1 MGGRQR
7 PQGGGAMSA
16 RLSSNGGSGS
26 GANGGARGA
35 GRLDALLGE
44 LAPGRVHLL
53 TGGAGSGKTTVALQF
68 LADGLARGEHG
79 AMLAASH
86 GEDVKS
92 LAALLGIRVNDAL
105 RARRLH
111 LLRWRPAAQ
120 RGLAHVTAV
129 EHVVEDLRALL
140 RTTRSARVVID
151 SFAPLIGDGLGTE
164 LLVDAL
170 DSLGATSV
178 LTFGGR
184 VDEGYDRW
192 LEPVIQRAAAVV
204 QLHRRGA
211 VMDFECLSRR
221 GAPRLLDRGRFVV
234 DPGCG
239 LVAAPPVAKRGARGR
254 AKAGER
260 APDAPPLLIIP
271 PVARVTEVEA

>member
-1 MGGRQR
+1 
-7 PQGGGAMSA
+7 MSA
-16 RLSSNGGSGS
+16 RFSSNGGSGS
-26 GANGGARGA
+26 GANGGGARESA
-35 GRLDALLGE
+35 RLHALLGE
-44 LAPGRVHLL
+44 FAAGRVHLL

-68 LADGLARGEHG
+68 LADGLALGEHC
-79 AMLAASH
+79 AMLVASH

-92 LAALLGIRVNDAL
+92 LAALLGIRVNEAL

-111 LLRWRPAAQ
+111 LLRWRPAAR

-140 RTTRSARVVID
+140 RATRAARIVVD
-151 SFAPLIGDGLGTE
+151 SFAPLLGEGLGTE
-164 LLVDAL
+164 LLIDAL

-178 LTFGGR
+178 LTLGAR

-211 VMDFECLSRR
+211 VFDFECLSRR

-234 DPGCG
+234 DPGRG
-239 LVAAPPVAKRGARGR
+239 LVAAPPVVKRGRRGR
-254 AKAGER
+254 AKADER
-260 APDAPPLLIIP
+260 VPDAPPLLIIP
-271 PVARVTEVEA
+271 TDGASARARVTEVEA